1 MVASALS
8 VLFVKLLISIVIQYK
23 IVIAIQRIQRIYPFI
38 LFVLADELHIG
49 KTSLNIQQIVN
60 TLDNYLDVNAPKNF
74 NWNYSID
81 LPSETM
87 KLNKLIEVMIRSPIK
102 QKPNTPACLVF
113 EDPVKAC
120 FHLALENQLNK

>member
-1 MVASALS
+1 MRKNILRVACAVICLAPALS
-8 VLFVKLLISIVIQYK
+8 PAQNLSEQK
-23 IVIAIQRIQRIYPFI
+23 IEF
-38 LFVLADELHIG
+38 G

-102 QKPNTPACLVF
+102 QKPNTPVCLVF